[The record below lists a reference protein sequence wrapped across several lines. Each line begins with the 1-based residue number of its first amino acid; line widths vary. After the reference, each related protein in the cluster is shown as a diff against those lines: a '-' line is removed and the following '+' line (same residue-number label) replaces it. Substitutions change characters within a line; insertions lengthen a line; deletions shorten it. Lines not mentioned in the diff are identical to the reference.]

1 MPFGGGNVTIQRDR
15 VVLVTGGSRG
25 IGRGIALGFAPFG
38 VRLVVHYHTKEK
50 EAQEVAEKAQSLG
63 AKVLLVQGDVSSRSE
78 VERIFETI
86 KKHFGP
92 VDILVNNAAMA
103 QLEDQDPLS
112 INEALWDRLYAVNV
126 RGVFLTCALALQ
138 GMIAKKWGRIINI
151 SSTAALTGGT
161 SGAHYAATK
170 GALIPY
176 SKALARAYASHG
188 ITVNVV
194 APGKIETEL
203 FHAATPSEE
212 IPKVIERIPARRLGT
227 PQDVAHAVLYF
238 ASEEASFVTGQ
249 VLVVSGGY

>member
-1 MPFGGGNVTIQRDR
+1 MTVQRDR
-15 VVLVTGGSRG
+15 VVLITGGSRG
-25 IGRGIALGFAPFG
+25 IGRGIALCFAPFG

-63 AKVLLVQGDVSSRSE
+63 AEVLLVQGDISLRSE
-78 VERIFETI
+78 VERIFEII
-86 KKHFGP
+86 KKRLGP
-92 VDILVNNAAMA
+92 VDILVNNAAVA

-112 INEALWDRLYAVNV
+112 LNEALWDRLYAVNV
-126 RGVFLTCALALQ
+126 KGVFFTCVLALQ
-138 GMIAKKWGRIINI
+138 DMIPRGWGRIINI
-151 SSTAALTGGT
+151 ASTAALTGGT

-176 SKALARAYASHG
+176 SKFLARAYASRG

-203 FHAATPSEE
+203 FHATTPPEE
-212 IPKVIERIPARRLGT
+212 IPRVIERIPARRLGT
-227 PQDVAHAVLYF
+227 PEDVAQAVLYF